1 MIALCSLGVEQN
13 RYQEFVRGQDILHF
27 SLEQVQVQGIQ
38 VQVHEFLTGKSRGN
52 FHFSQL
58 L

>member
-13 RYQEFVRGQDILHF
+13 RYQEFVRGQDILNF
-27 SLEQVQVQGIQ
+27 SLEQVQVQ
-38 VQVHEFLTGKSRGN
+38 VQEFLAGKSRRN
-52 FHFSQL
+52 FPFSEL